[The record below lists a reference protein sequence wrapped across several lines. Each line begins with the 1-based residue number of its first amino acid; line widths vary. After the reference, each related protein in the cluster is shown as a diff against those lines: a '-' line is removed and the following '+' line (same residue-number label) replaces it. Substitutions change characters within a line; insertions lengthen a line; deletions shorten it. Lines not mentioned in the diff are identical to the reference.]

1 MSDTLTSFATGVV
14 LLGGGVVVGS
24 LVSAALNEG
33 ISTLAGIR
41 NQLEASYKAYQDW
54 ELAVVSAPGDAYN
67 AAAGAANA
75 FVEDQTNFGGD
86 FEFSPNG
93 YVTI

>member
-1 MSDTLTSFATGVV
+1 MSDTLTDFATGVV

-41 NQLEASYKAYQDW
+41 DQLEASYKTYQDW
-54 ELAVVSAPGDAYN
+54 ELQVASAPERFWN
-67 AAAGAANA
+67 ATTEATNA

-93 YVTI
+93 YVNI